1 MNLEKTLK
9 RLDQTRDE
17 SVSRLSELLKFKSIS
32 TNSKYKIDCIST
44 AKWLVNEL
52 NTIGFNASLRE
63 TTGNPMVVAHTTKSK
78 GDFLFYGHYDVQP
91 VDPLKEWEDDP
102 FEPKIKSI
110 SGEKVIVARGA
121 SDDKGQ
127 LMTFIEACR
136 AINYV
141 NNSFPINL
149 SILLEGEEETS
160 SPSLVPF
167 LKKNTSELKCKYALV
182 CDTGMWDK
190 KTPSITCSLRG
201 MLSEE
206 ISIKGPNRDLHSG
219 IYGGVVN
226 NPLKVMSDLLSNL
239 HDKNGKVDI
248 PYFYNGVEAV
258 SKELKKEWKK
268 LSFSEE
274 TFLKNL
280 GMSKSFGEKNYSLL
294 ERLWGRP
301 TCEINGMWGGYIE
314 EGFKTVIPSEAH
326 AKISFRLVG
335 DQNPEEI
342 RLNFRKKLMNN
353 LPEDFEIKFSN
364 HKGSKATQF
373 PLNDE
378 IINKAQKALS
388 DEWNSKTVFEGG
400 GGSIPIVQHFKN
412 ILDMD
417 TLLVG
422 FALDDDNI
430 HSPNEKYNL
439 KSFYKGARS
448 WVRIIDEIAKN

>member
-1 MNLEKTLK
+1 
-9 RLDQTRDE
+9 
-17 SVSRLSELLKFKSIS
+17 
-32 TNSKYKIDCIST
+32 
-44 AKWLVNEL
+44 
-52 NTIGFNASLRE
+52 
-63 TTGNPMVVAHTTKSK
+63 
-78 GDFLFYGHYDVQP
+78 
-91 VDPLKEWEDDP
+91 
-102 FEPKIKSI
+102 
-110 SGEKVIVARGA
+110 
-121 SDDKGQ
+121 
-127 LMTFIEACR
+127 
-136 AINYV
+136 
-141 NNSFPINL
+141 
-149 SILLEGEEETS
+149 
-160 SPSLVPF
+160 
-167 LKKNTSELKCKYALV
+167 
-182 CDTGMWDK
+182 
-190 KTPSITCSLRG
+190 

-219 IYGGVVN
+219 IYGGAVN
-226 NPLKVMSDLLSNL
+226 NPLKVMSDLLSSL
-239 HDKNGKVDI
+239 HDKDGKVDI
-248 PYFYNGVEAV
+248 PYFYNGVDAV

-280 GMSKSFGEKNYSLL
+280 GMSKSSGEKNYSLL

-335 DQNPEEI
+335 DQDPEEI
-342 RLNFRKKLMNN
+342 RLNFRKKLMND
-353 LPEDFEIKFSN
+353 LPVDFEIKFSN

-388 DEWNSKTVFEGG
+388 DEWNAKTIFEGG

>member
-1 MNLEKTLK
+1 MKLEETLN
-9 RLDQTRDE
+9 RLDQTQNE
-17 SVSRLSELLKFKSIS
+17 SLSRLSELLKFKSIS
-32 TNSKYKIDCIST
+32 TNSKYKPDCIET
-44 AKWLVNEL
+44 AKWLVAEL
-52 NTIGFNASLRE
+52 NDIGFNSSLRK
-63 TTGNPMVVAHTTKSK
+63 TTGNPMVVAHSNKSK
-78 GDFLFYGHYDVQP
+78 GNFLFYGHYDVQP
-91 VDPLKEWEDDP
+91 IDPIEEWKNDP
-102 FEPKIKSI
+102 FKPDVKTI

-136 AINYV
+136 AIKYV
-141 NNSFPINL
+141 NNSLPINI

-167 LKKNTSELKCKYALV
+167 LKKNIDELKCNYAFV

-219 IYGGVVN
+219 IYGGAVN
-226 NPLKVMSDLLSNL
+226 NPLKVMSKLLANL
-239 HDKNGKVDI
+239 HDENGKVNI
-248 PYFYNGVEAV
+248 PNFYNGVETV
-258 SKELKKEWKK
+258 SNELKNEWEK
-268 LSFSEE
+268 LTFSEE
-274 TFLKNL
+274 KFLNKIGL
-280 GMSKSFGEKNYSLL
+280 SKSSGEKEYSLL
-294 ERLWGRP
+294 QKLWSRP

-314 EGFKTVIPSEAH
+314 EGLKTVIPSKAF

-335 DQNPEEI
+335 DQDPEDI
-342 RLNFRKKLMNN
+342 RLNFRKKLRNEI
-353 LPEDFEIKFSN
+353 PEDFEIKFSD

-373 PLNDE
+373 PLNDQV
-378 IINKAQKALS
+378 INKAKKALS
-388 DEWNSKTVFEGG
+388 DEWNSNTVFEGG

-412 ILDMD
+412 ILEMD

-422 FALDDDNI
+422 FAQDDDNI

-439 KSFYKGARS
+439 NSFYKGARS
-448 WVRIIDEIAKN
+448 WVRIINEISK